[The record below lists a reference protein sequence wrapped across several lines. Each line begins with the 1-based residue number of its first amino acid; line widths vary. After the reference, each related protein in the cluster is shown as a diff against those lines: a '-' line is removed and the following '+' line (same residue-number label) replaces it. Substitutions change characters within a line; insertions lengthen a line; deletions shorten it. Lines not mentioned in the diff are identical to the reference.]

1 MYGIDNEYFVKSFS
15 VTDYGWSYTR
25 VEFYKTN
32 RILPFSIIVRQ
43 RWNCIQFRQESL
55 INTFSVR
62 VSWQYR
68 VSSDLRIS
76 RRSRVS
82 STRKTDATKRMK
94 ETVESEL
101 CKQFYFT
108 WIFNIESR
116 DFASRLLFIETFS
129 SLDTVIDNRPW
140 TEFFSHAFIE
150 RTDMFIPFSSSLSY
164 LFSLIYYLLL
174 FCYQVHIKYIF
185 QA

>member
-1 MYGIDNEYFVKSFS
+1 MSEAIRASNFI
-15 VTDYGWSYTR
+15 R
-25 VEFYKTN
+25 
-32 RILPFSIIVRQ
+32 LIVYCRF
-43 RWNCIQFRQESL
+43 RSSCANGGERIQFRQKSL

-101 CKQFYFT
+101 CKRFYFT

-129 SLDTVIDNRPW
+129 SLDTVIDNRSW
-140 TEFFSHAFIE
+140 KEFFFSHFYRENRYVYISLFPAFL
-150 RTDMFIPFSSSLSY
+150 FIF
-164 LFSLIYYLLL
+164 FYLLFLL
-174 FCYQVHIKYIF
+174 FVLLSSTY
-185 QA
+185 